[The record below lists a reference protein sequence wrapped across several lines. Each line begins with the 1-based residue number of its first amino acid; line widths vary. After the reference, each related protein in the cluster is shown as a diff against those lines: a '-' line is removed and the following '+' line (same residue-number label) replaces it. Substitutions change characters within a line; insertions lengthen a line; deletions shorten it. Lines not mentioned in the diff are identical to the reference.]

1 MAPAELLAALVL
13 VAVSGNGLR
22 GASALGASWTPIS
35 IGAGRNPLVVVCK
48 LDVHTYQKD
57 PSRMPMFK
65 DLLRASGCYGSFGHG
80 RSKSVPL
87 SVVKAA
93 VKDDPGVVQPS
104 GFIFHESRCGSTLAA
119 NMLAANDEHL
129 VFSEA
134 AIINDLL
141 GRGNAGIELLRTVV
155 AQMGRMPGIKRL
167 FFKISSAMVRGIP
180 TFQLAFPSTP
190 WIFIFRSPVEVMVSH
205 IGNKMKR
212 GKGLNPPC
220 LRSRS
225 YRDPKIV
232 ATLTEAHVSR
242 SRWEERELWCAAH
255 LATLCRSAISAA
267 DRRSSHGPKL
277 ARAVFI
283 EYANL
288 VPQMVNYVVP
298 RHFRTPLSRE
308 DRARMLAVTQQ
319 YSKDRGGKRAWKSDT
334 KAKVADAS
342 SKITAASKLL
352 LQPVY
357 AQLVRRVPRAP
368 ET

>member
-1 MAPAELLAALVL
+1 MALLTLLAAALP
-13 VAVSGNGLR
+13 AAGGNALR
-22 GASALGASWTPIS
+22 GATPLGAEWTPIS
-35 IGAGRNPLVVVCK
+35 VGAGRNPLVVVCK
-48 LDVHTYQKD
+48 LDIHTYQKD

-65 DLLRASGCYGSFGHG
+65 DLLRASGCHGSFGNG

-93 VKDDPGVVQPS
+93 VTRDPGVSQPS

-119 NMLAANDEHL
+119 NMLAANEEHL

-134 AIINDLL
+134 SIVNDLL
-141 GRGNAGIELLRTVV
+141 GRGDAGAELLRTVV
-155 AQMGRMPGIKRL
+155 AQMGRVPGIKRL
-167 FFKISSAMVRGIP
+167 FFKISSAMVRSIP

-220 LRSRS
+220 LRSRG
-225 YRDPKIV
+225 YRDSGIV
-232 ATLTEAHVSR
+232 ATLTQAHVSR
-242 SRWEERELWCAAH
+242 SRWEEREMWCAAH
-255 LATLCRSAISAA
+255 LATLCSRAISAA
-267 DRRSSHGPKL
+267 DRRSRHGPKL
-277 ARAVFI
+277 ARAVFV

-288 VPQMVNYVVP
+288 VPQMINYVVP
-298 RHFRTPLSRE
+298 RHFRTPLSAE
-308 DRARMLAVTQQ
+308 QRARMLAATQQ
-319 YSKDRGGKRAWKSDT
+319 YSKDRGGKRAWKSDS

-342 SKITAASKLL
+342 SKLVAASKLL
-352 LQPVY
+352 LEPIY